1 MSLLPTWDQLEK
13 AKYAPKPSPED
24 VTLLAGPAQPPQED
38 SLQGGK
44 SSLFLLEN
52 VPSSMSA
59 FEPLPAAL
67 MAADPLLEQ
76 ALTRRPLIILLWVAL
91 AYLLG

>member
-1 MSLLPTWDQLEK
+1 M
-13 AKYAPKPSPED
+13 A
-24 VTLLAGPAQPPQED
+24 
-38 SLQGGK
+38 
-44 SSLFLLEN
+44 
-52 VPSSMSA
+52 A
-59 FEPLPAAL
+59 FEPLPAAP